1 MKQKKKMNKYRI
13 SAVDHNRSVLRYVCS
28 RYGDLCR

>member
-1 MKQKKKMNKYRI
+1 MKQKKENDKYRI
-13 SAVDHNRSVLRYVCS
+13 STVDHDRSVLRYVCS